1 MKSKNLHVVYNP
13 TTRIRAGA
21 PSTGATGVANVA
33 RVFSWRLL
41 LAAWAPPILWAA
53 LLFFLSATPGDDLP
67 DTSMPAGDKLAH
79 AAVYAVL
86 AVLLF
91 RAVRR
96 TTSLA
101 RGRAAVLAVL
111 IAIAY
116 GATDELHQRMVPDRS
131 PDLRDLLADAAGASA
146 GGLVA
151 LSLSARKRLS

>member
-1 MKSKNLHVVYNP
+1 
-13 TTRIRAGA
+13 
-21 PSTGATGVANVA
+21 
-33 RVFSWRLL
+33 
-41 LAAWAPPILWAA
+41 
-53 LLFFLSATPGDDLP
+53 
-67 DTSMPAGDKLAH
+67 MPAGDKLAH